1 MSDLTN
7 KDSEQDAKLAV
18 LESKVE
24 SYRERIIA
32 LEEETKDVSVIDST
46 LENAIRRIE
55 MVHQR
60 IDRTE
65 EKLKQVEQKVLDNK
79 IWIQRASAV
88 IGAAVTII
96 GLIAAMPQDADAFTE
111 DSLLGEPCATALA
124 NSFVTEVT
132 IKPQGEINGRNDT
145 TQQEVL
151 LQLSSN

>member
-18 LESKVE
+18 LESKIE

-32 LEEETKDVSVIDST
+32 LEEETKDVSVIEST

-65 EKLKQVEQKVLDNK
+65 EKLTELRNRTRKNEM
-79 IWIQRASAV
+79 WIAGAGAV
-88 IGAAVTII
+88 IAAATTII
-96 GLIAAMPQDADAFTE
+96 GIAVSVESQEMNYG
-111 DSLLGEPCATALA
+111 S
-124 NSFVTEVT
+124 
-132 IKPQGEINGRNDT
+132 NDT
-145 TQQEVL
+145 TQQEIVL
-151 LQLSSN
+151 HIPSDRN